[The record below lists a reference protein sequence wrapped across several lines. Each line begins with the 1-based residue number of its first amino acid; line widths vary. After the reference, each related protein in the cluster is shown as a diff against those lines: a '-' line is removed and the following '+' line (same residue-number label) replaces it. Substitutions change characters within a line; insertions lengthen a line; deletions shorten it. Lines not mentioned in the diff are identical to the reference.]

1 MMSYAY
7 KRKNGDEGELAD
19 GTQSGKST
27 AVPVQQVY
35 CLPSCHSPNRF
46 PQGYAI
52 VVPLPCYFASFN
64 SPEDSDGS
72 NMRETSFYK
81 ELESLLD
88 EPTMPSWE
96 EFVSG
101 LDAQASTMPSSEGFG
116 SNLEEMA
123 NTDTELREI
132 TMEPCEG
139 VRSVLQP
146 NGMVLE
152 ANAKELNLTEKM
164 KELETKAEEIA
175 DMTESL
181 LDYVFKDFEVNA
193 KDPEENASELET
205 KVEGMA
211 AMTMTSLASSQLEDT
226 GFEGS
231 ARSWSKEEEEEKEDE
246 EPPIENTKESDEIF
260 QRNNDESPPVIEQG
274 GLISERLVRR
284 ANARNS
290 YGPVLISADG
300 YKWTGYSSWN
310 KARDAGRVP
319 KTFDRCN
326 PELILEAQ
334 RDNLELGLRAEF
346 TRKNAWWADDGRYGR
361 TLHTHSVWIKFVSF
375 ERALAVH
382 TKSRNMLN

>member
-1 MMSYAY
+1 
-7 KRKNGDEGELAD
+7 
-19 GTQSGKST
+19 
-27 AVPVQQVY
+27 
-35 CLPSCHSPNRF
+35 
-46 PQGYAI
+46 
-52 VVPLPCYFASFN
+52 
-64 SPEDSDGS
+64 
-72 NMRETSFYK
+72 MRETSFYK

-116 SNLEEMA
+116 SNFEEMA
-123 NTDTELREI
+123 NKDTELREI

-139 VRSVLQP
+139 VRSALQP

-175 DMTESL
+175 VMTESL
-181 LDYVFKDFEVNA
+181 SDFLSDLESKDIDFEVNA
-193 KDPEENASELET
+193 KDPEENTTELET
-205 KVEGMA
+205 KAEEMA
-211 AMTMTSLASSQLEDT
+211 AVMMLSLVSPQLKDT
-226 GFEGS
+226 CLEGS
-231 ARSWSKEEEEEKEDE
+231 TRSWSEDE

-260 QRNNDESPPVIEQG
+260 QRNNDESSPVIEQG
-274 GLISERLVRR
+274 GLISERFVRR

-300 YKWTGYSSWN
+300 FTWTEYSSWN
-310 KARDAGRVP
+310 KARYAGRVP

-326 PELILEAQ
+326 PELILDAQ
-334 RDNLELGLRAEF
+334 RNNLELGLRAEF

-382 TKSRNMLN
+382 TKSRNRLK

>member
-1 MMSYAY
+1 
-7 KRKNGDEGELAD
+7 
-19 GTQSGKST
+19 
-27 AVPVQQVY
+27 
-35 CLPSCHSPNRF
+35 
-46 PQGYAI
+46 
-52 VVPLPCYFASFN
+52 
-64 SPEDSDGS
+64 
-72 NMRETSFYK
+72 MRETSFYK

-101 LDAQASTMPSSEGFG
+101 LDAQARPCRQEGFG
-116 SNLEEMA
+116 SNFEEMA
-123 NTDTELREI
+123 NKDTELREI

-139 VRSVLQP
+139 VRSALQP

-164 KELETKAEEIA
+164 KELETMAEEIV
-175 DMTESL
+175 MTESL
-181 LDYVFKDFEVNA
+181 SDFLSDSESKDIDFEVNA
-193 KDPEENASELET
+193 KDPEENTTELET
-205 KVEGMA
+205 KAEEMA
-211 AMTMTSLASSQLEDT
+211 AVMMLSLVSPQLEDT
-226 GFEGS
+226 CLEGS
-231 ARSWSKEEEEEKEDE
+231 TRSWSEDE

-260 QRNNDESPPVIEQG
+260 QRNNDESSPVIEQG
-274 GLISERLVRR
+274 GLISERFVRR

-300 YKWTGYSSWN
+300 FTWTEYSSWN
-310 KARDAGRVP
+310 KARYAGRVP

-326 PELILEAQ
+326 PELILDAQ
-334 RDNLELGLRAEF
+334 RNNLELGLRAEF

-382 TKSRNMLN
+382 RKSRNMLN